1 VKPPPFDYAAPTTLG
16 EALELLSERGDV
28 ASILAGGQSLV
39 PMLNLRI
46 LRPELVID
54 VNRITGLDGVS
65 AADGKVRLGATV
77 RLASLERVEALP
89 GVLRDAI
96 GHVAHPQIRN
106 RTTIGGSIAH
116 ADPAS
121 ELPAT
126 IVALG
131 GTIVLSSLSGE
142 RLVRAEEF
150 FRGPFSTARRSDE
163 LVTEIR
169 LDTSG
174 EAKGVFLEFARRRGD
189 FAIVGV
195 CAVRAGGEARLSA
208 CGASPAPVLL
218 RRAAEAWA
226 AGEAPTQVAEL
237 ASDEVDPWDDL
248 HANTAYRR
256 HLVGI
261 LVRRALE
268 ALPG

>member
-1 VKPPPFDYAAPTTLG
+1 VKPPPFDYAVPHTLE
-16 EALELLSERGDV
+16 EALELLSERGDE
-28 ASILAGGQSLV
+28 ASVLAGGQSLV

-46 LRPELVID
+46 LRPELVVD
-54 VNRITGLDGVS
+54 VNRIMGLDGVS
-65 AADGKVRLGATV
+65 ALDGEVRLGATA

-96 GHVAHPQIRN
+96 GQVAHPQIRN
-106 RTTIGGSIAH
+106 RTTIGGSLAH

-121 ELPAT
+121 ELPAA

-131 GTIVLSSLSGE
+131 GTIVLSSLSGD
-142 RLVRAEEF
+142 RLVPAEDF
-150 FRGPFSTARRSDE
+150 FHGPFATARRSDE

-169 LDTSG
+169 L
-174 EAKGVFLEFARRRGD
+174 EAPPGTKGVFLEFARRRGD

-195 CAVRAGGEARLSA
+195 CAVRVGAEARLSA
-208 CGASPAPVLL
+208 CGASPAPMLL

-226 AGEAPTQVAEL
+226 AGEEPPQVAEL
-237 ASDEVDPWDDL
+237 ASDEVDPWDDV
-248 HANTAYRR
+248 HANVAYRR
-256 HLVGI
+256 HLVAT